1 MILISHGRWA
11 MQIIIFEQV
20 EGFSVI
26 VLRSVEK
33 LIPPQALHQF
43 RETGVNRAWTGNIE
57 HRLAFDI
64 WKALKRRTE
73 MSRIASEMPPIPTE
87 SEIPPSNPRKRR
99 LPSVY
104 TSKEA
109 KAILIERDNAKKGKL
124 LVRNKEHALNRPLMN
139 IHDKE

>member
-1 MILISHGRWA
+1 MSNAHLHPRHLLTIFRRPPNVAPTAGRQWRPTS
-11 MQIIIFEQV
+11 F
-20 EGFSVI
+20 
-26 VLRSVEK
+26 K
-33 LIPPQALHQF
+33 F

-57 HRLAFDI
+57 HRLAFDT

-73 MSRIASEMPPIPTE
+73 MSRIAFEMPPIPTE
-87 SEIPPSNPRKRR
+87 SDIPPSNPRKRQ

-104 TSKEA
+104 TSNEA
-109 KAILIERDNAKKGKL
+109 KAILIERDNAKKRKL